1 MIQLITGWA
10 ISRPRT
16 DDRLGRGTGDFK
28 IPERYSL
35 SAGYESNK
43 ADAIAYNV
51 GVDLSQE
58 DLGASDISGS
68 AGITWRPDDCLLY
81 TSDAADE

>member
-1 MIQLITGWA
+1 MGYFP
-10 ISRPRT
+10 PRT

-68 AGITWRPDDCLLY
+68 AGITWRPNDRF
-81 TSDAADE
+81 SSRPAAPVPRS